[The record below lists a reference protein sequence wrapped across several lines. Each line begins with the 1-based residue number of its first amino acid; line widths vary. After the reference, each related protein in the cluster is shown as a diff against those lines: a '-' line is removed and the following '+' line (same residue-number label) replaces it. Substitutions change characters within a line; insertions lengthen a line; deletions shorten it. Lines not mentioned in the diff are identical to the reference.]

1 MRKVKDFL
9 SRQINSICE
18 VRDMENELLMTG
30 RIYKVLE
37 VDSNAEEGRLAVEI
51 TALERNS
58 LPYAA
63 YDLPVKINLFGSDGG
78 HHTVGGHVYIANEVF
93 WRINKVSKLSD
104 FEKRDFFRIRVAATG
119 KACSQRDMN
128 PEEEPVPVPIKILD
142 ISLSGILFR
151 TKRSFQINDRLYI
164 FDIRLCNDAPEFST
178 FCTVRRIENGP
189 EDEVLYG
196 CSFEDLS
203 EKEEDSLFSTIF
215 NLHRLE
221 IRKRK
226 KRL

>member
-1 MRKVKDFL
+1 MKDFL

-18 VRDMENELLMTG
+18 VRNMENELLITG
-30 RIYKVLE
+30 RIRKILE
-37 VDSNAEEGRLAVEI
+37 VDSSAEEGRLAVEI
-51 TALERNS
+51 VALERDS
-58 LPYAA
+58 LPYAP

-78 HHTVGGHVYIANEVF
+78 RHTVGGHVYIANKVF

-104 FEKRDFFRIRVAATG
+104 LEKRDFFRIRVGAMG
-119 KACSQRDMN
+119 KAYSQKHTN
-128 PEEEPVPVPIKILD
+128 PEEEPIPVPIKIID

-151 TKRSFQINDRLYI
+151 TEELFQINDLLYI

-178 FCTVRRIENGP
+178 FCTVRRIETGP

-221 IRKRK
+221 IQKRRKR
-226 KRL
+226 L